1 MAIENESPQN
11 DPQPYDRERLLDL
24 ADSYLNAT
32 ATEPE
37 VAALEAL
44 LASNADDQCE
54 FLAYSLVHGQLPAA
68 IEASPGQV
76 TVANVFPEVP
86 LPSRRSF
93 VGGMG
98 RLGRVAV
105 VLVALTAAV
114 AAVAWSPRWAAAN
127 RKPPLATITDLRFAV
142 TSDPETTLRE
152 GQALEADRLAI
163 RSGAMKLALRNGVTI
178 MMSGPADLE
187 LIDDMTALL
196 HEGNV
201 VVRVPKGMSGYRLS
215 TATTEVL
222 DLGTE
227 FAVRAGGNL
236 VTDVQ
241 VYEGA
246 VIASRTSSAGGR
258 AFPHRVEE
266 GQAVRFAATSEVE
279 PDEIPYTEARFLRSM
294 PPEPARG
301 EVFDAASFDIKSF
314 GTPTH
319 SRIAVMSVDRPIV
332 IDGRLEDWPKGGDFR
347 ASFLNDSASPE
358 WVEGRMA
365 YDRDRLYIAA
375 RVGDPAPLRNSFD
388 PDLDGD
394 KAWTGGG
401 VQVRISTDRLAGW
414 PVAGN
419 CGGYYWRRG
428 LPELPTKTEKAAA
441 TNPQLNHLM
450 MWHHAPSG
458 RACLS
463 ITHGM
468 MFRDYVSNPP
478 GYQGAFEPSP
488 DGKGYV
494 LEYAIPWSLLN
505 AADNPPQPRDVL
517 ATAWQVHFADTTG
530 QIWRRQIIDIRNL
543 DEPYRIGVWQRA
555 ATWGRAEF
563 Q

>member
-1 MAIENESPQN
+1 MAIENKSPQN

-24 ADSYLNAT
+24 ADSYCNAT

-37 VAALEAL
+37 VASLEAL
-44 LASNADDQCE
+44 LASSADARRE

-68 IEASPGQV
+68 AEARPGHAA
-76 TVANVFPEVP
+76 VAEVFPEVS
-86 LPSRRSF
+86 LPPRRSF
-93 VGGMG
+93 VDGMG
-98 RLGRVAV
+98 WLGRVAA
-105 VLVALTAAV
+105 VLVTLTAAV
-114 AAVAWSPRWAAAN
+114 ATVAWSPRWAAAN

-142 TSDPETTLRE
+142 PADPETTLRE
-152 GQALEADRLAI
+152 GQGLGAERLAI
-163 RSGAMKLALRNGVTI
+163 TSGAIKLTLRNGVTV
-178 MMSGPADLE
+178 MMDGPADLE
-187 LIDDMTALL
+187 LVDDMAAFL
-196 HEGNV
+196 HDGNV

-246 VIASRTSSAGGR
+246 VIASRAASAGGR

-279 PDEIPYTEARFLRSM
+279 PDEIPYREARFLRSM

-319 SRIAVMSVDRPIV
+319 SRIAVMSVDRQIV

-347 ASFLNDSASPE
+347 ASFLNDPAAPE

-375 RVGDPAPLRNSFD
+375 RVGDPAPLRNKFD
-388 PDLDGD
+388 PDLDAD

-401 VQVRISTDRLAGW
+401 VQVRISTDRIAGW

-419 CGGYYWRRG
+419 HGGYYVVPLSNSCWRCMR
-428 LPELPTKTEKAAA
+428 PC
-441 TNPQLNHLM
+441 
-450 MWHHAPSG
+450 
-458 RACLS
+458 R
-463 ITHGM
+463 
-468 MFRDYVSNPP
+468 
-478 GYQGAFEPSP
+478 
-488 DGKGYV
+488 
-494 LEYAIPWSLLN
+494 
-505 AADNPPQPRDVL
+505 L
-517 ATAWQVHFADTTG
+517 AG
-530 QIWRRQIIDIRNL
+530 S
-543 DEPYRIGVWQRA
+543 EGS
-555 ATWGRAEF
+555 
-563 Q
+563 

>member
-1 MAIENESPQN
+1 MAIENKSPQN

-24 ADSYLNAT
+24 ADSYCNAT

-37 VAALEAL
+37 VAALESL
-44 LASNADDQCE
+44 LASSADARRE

-68 IEASPGQV
+68 AEARPGYV
-76 TVANVFPEVP
+76 AVANVFPEVS
-86 LPSRRSF
+86 LPPRRSF

-98 RLGRVAV
+98 WLGRVAV
-105 VLVALTAAV
+105 VLVTLTAAV

-127 RKPPLATITDLRFAV
+127 RKPPLATIMDLRFAV

-152 GQALEADRLAI
+152 GQALEAERLAI
-163 RSGAMKLALRNGVTI
+163 RSGAMKLTLRNGVTI
-178 MMSGPADLE
+178 MMNGPADLE
-187 LIDDMTALL
+187 LVDDMTALL

-258 AFPHRVEE
+258 AFPHRVEA
-266 GQAVRFAATSEVE
+266 GQAVRFAPTSEVE
-279 PDEIPYTEARFLRSM
+279 PDEIPYSEARFLRSM

-332 IDGRLEDWPKGGDFR
+332 IDGRLDDWPKSGEFR
-347 ASFLNDSASPE
+347 ASFLNDQGSPE

-375 RVGDPAPLRNSFD
+375 RVGDPAPLRNNFD
-388 PDLDGD
+388 PDLDAD
-394 KAWTGGG
+394 KAWAGGG
-401 VQVRISTDRLAGW
+401 VQVRISTDRIAGW

-419 CGGYYWRRG
+419 HGGYYWRRG
-428 LPELPTKTEKAAA
+428 LPELPTKAEKAAA

-468 MFRDYVSNPP
+468 MFRDYVGNPP

-505 AADNPPQPRDVL
+505 AADDPPQPRDVL
-517 ATAWQVHFADTTG
+517 ASSWQVHFADTSG

>member
-24 ADSYLNAT
+24 ADSYCNAT
-32 ATEPE
+32 ATEQE
-37 VAALEAL
+37 VAALEGL
-44 LASNADDQCE
+44 LASSADARRE

-68 IEASPGQV
+68 VDARPGH
-76 TVANVFPEVP
+76 VAVAQVFPEVP
-86 LPSRRSF
+86 LPPRRSF

-98 RLGRVAV
+98 WLGRAAV
-105 VLVALTAAV
+105 VLVTLTAAV
-114 AAVAWSPRWAAAN
+114 AAVAWSPRWVAAN

-142 TSDPETTLRE
+142 PADPETTLRE
-152 GQALEADRLAI
+152 GQALEAERLAI
-163 RSGAMKLALRNGVTI
+163 TSGAMKLTLRNGVTI
-178 MMSGPADLE
+178 MMDGPADLE
-187 LIDDMTALL
+187 LIDDMAALL
-196 HEGNV
+196 HDGNV

-215 TATTEVL
+215 TPTTEVL

-227 FAVRAGGNL
+227 FAVRAVGNL

-246 VIASRTSSAGGR
+246 VIASRTASAGGR
-258 AFPHRVEE
+258 AFPHRIEA
-266 GQAVRFAATSEVE
+266 GQAVRFAPTSEVE
-279 PDEIPYTEARFLRSM
+279 PEDIPYVEARFLRSM

-301 EVFDAASFDIKSF
+301 EVFETESFDIGSF

-319 SRIAVMSVDRPIV
+319 GRIAVMSVDRQIV

-347 ASFLNDSASPE
+347 ASFLNKPASPE

-388 PDLDGD
+388 PGLDAD
-394 KAWTGGG
+394 KAWAGGG
-401 VQVRISTDRLAGW
+401 VQVRISTDRVAGW

-419 CGGYYWRRG
+419 SCGYYWRRG
-428 LPELPTKTEKAAA
+428 QPVLPTKTEKAAA

-450 MWHHAPSG
+450 LWHHAPSG

-463 ITHGM
+463 ISHGM
-468 MFRDYVSNPP
+468 THTDHVGNPP
-478 GYQGAFEPSP
+478 GYLGAFEPSP

-505 AADNPPQPRDVL
+505 AADDPPQRGDVL

>member
-24 ADSYLNAT
+24 ADSYCNAT

-44 LASNADDQCE
+44 LASSADARRE

-68 IEASPGQV
+68 TEASPGQV
-76 TVANVFPEVP
+76 TIANVFPEVSRP
-86 LPSRRSF
+86 PRRSL

-98 RLGRVAV
+98 WLGRVAV

-142 TSDPETTLRE
+142 PADLETPLRE

-163 RSGAMKLALRNGVTI
+163 RSGAMKLTLRNGVTI
-178 MMSGPADLE
+178 MMDGPADLE
-187 LIDDMTALL
+187 LIDDMAALL
-196 HEGNV
+196 HDGNV

-246 VIASRTSSAGGR
+246 VIASRSASAGGR

-266 GQAVRFAATSEVE
+266 GQAVRFAPTSEVE
-279 PDEIPYTEARFLRSM
+279 PDEIPFTQARFLRSM

-301 EVFDAASFDIKSF
+301 EVFEGESFYIKNF

-319 SRIAVMSVDRPIV
+319 SRIAVMSLESPIV
-332 IDGRLEDWPKGGDFR
+332 IDGRLDDWPKGGDFR
-347 ASFLNDSASPE
+347 ASFLNDPAAPE

-401 VQVRISTDRLAGW
+401 LQVRISTDRIAGW

-441 TNPQLNHLM
+441 TNPQLSHLM